1 MSQDKKEIKKVVTE
15 LVSVPVTFQ
24 LVARWPRLE
33 MKEPVDVVWSM
44 RMSVTQQLCSFKPK
58 SQKLFKLGLPF
69 LTFGH
74 LINYLLTE
82 FSFRTVRY

>member
-1 MSQDKKEIKKVVTE
+1 MSQDKKEIKKVVTG

-44 RMSVTQQLCSFKPK
+44 TMSDPATFQL
-58 SQKLFKLGLPF
+58 
-69 LTFGH
+69 
-74 LINYLLTE
+74 
-82 FSFRTVRY
+82 